1 MSSEELLAAY
11 DAQLRMEAEV
21 ADATEWH
28 RHGPLVRAR
37 WGDSGF
43 VSGRDLTDLTP
54 EQLVSLVADSLAWF
68 RDETAVTEVEW
79 KTRGHER
86 ADLLDLLTAHGFVA
100 DEEETVMVGRADLL
114 DRPVD
119 LPDGLVVR
127 RAGEGGDLRDDVARA
142 GLLQAEVFGHPARE
156 LEERLSAYADE
167 PERSGLWIAE
177 TADGQVV
184 SAGRLDV
191 VPGTEFAGLWGG
203 GTHADWRGRGIYR
216 ALVAARARAAL
227 DLGVVYLHSDC
238 TPMSRPI
245 LERSGLLPIT
255 TTTPYV
261 WSRD

>member
-1 MSSEELLAAY
+1 MSTAELLAAY

-43 VSGRDLTDLTP
+43 VSGRDLAGLTP
-54 EQLVSLVADSLAWF
+54 EQLESLVADTLAWF
-68 RDETAVTEVEW
+68 QDETSVTEVEW
-79 KTRGHER
+79 KTRGHDR
-86 ADLLDLLTAHGFVA
+86 TDLLDLLTHHGFVA

-119 LPDGLVVR
+119 LPHGLVVR
-127 RAGEGGDLRDDVARA
+127 RAGEGGDLREDVMRA
-142 GLLQAEVFGHPARE
+142 GLLQDEVFGHPPRE
-156 LEERLSAYADE
+156 VEERLAAYAGA
-167 PERSGLWIAE
+167 PERTGLWIAE

-184 SAGRLDV
+184 CSGRLDV

-203 GTHADWRGRGIYR
+203 GTRADWRGRGIYR

>member
-1 MSSEELLAAY
+1 MSTAELLAAY

-177 TADGQVV
+177 TADGQVG